1 MEWRSVHLLA
11 GFVLGV
17 VVGAGQYWL
26 VGDVGLAVVT
36 GVLWA
41 AGLLLTLRVGR
52 LYPSHATGETWRDKR
67 WTGLSVGLI
76 TLAALVGVSPTLPVT
91 GELRLGLGLLVLG
104 AGFAGYVSGT
114 LAEVERAET

>member
-1 MEWRSVHLLA
+1 MEWRSVHLPA

-41 AGLLLTLRVGR
+41 VGLLLTLRVGR
-52 LYPSHATGETWRDKR
+52 LYPSHATGERWRDKR

-76 TLAALVGVSPTLPVT
+76 TLGALVGVSPTLPVT
-91 GELRLGLGLLVLG
+91 GELRLGLGLLVLE
-104 AGFAGYVSGT
+104 AGFVGYVSGT
-114 LAEVERAET
+114 LVEV